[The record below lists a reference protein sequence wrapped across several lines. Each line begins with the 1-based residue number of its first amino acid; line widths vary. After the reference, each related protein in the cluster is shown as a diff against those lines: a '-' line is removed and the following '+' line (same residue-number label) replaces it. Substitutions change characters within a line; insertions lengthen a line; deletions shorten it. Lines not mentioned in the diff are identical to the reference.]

1 MQTSVGV
8 HHLAISHSENNF
20 HDARGFHPERWLSHE
35 TSSPASPF
43 HSDLKGAFN
52 PFSVGPR
59 NCIGRNL
66 AYHEM
71 RLILAKI
78 LFNFDLAL
86 QPECKHWAESQRTF
100 ALWEKPPLLVKVT
113 VRT

>member
-1 MQTSVGV
+1 M
-8 HHLAISHSENNF
+8 AISHSECNF
-20 HDARGFHPERWLSHE
+20 HDARNFHPERW
-35 TSSPASPF
+35 SPDAISDANSPYIQ
-43 HSDLKGAFN
+43 DRREACN

-71 RLILAKI
+71 RLIMARV

-86 QPECKHWAESQRTF
+86 QPECVGWAESQRTF
-100 ALWEKPPLLVKVT
+100 ALWEKPPLLVKIIGLT
-113 VRT
+113 